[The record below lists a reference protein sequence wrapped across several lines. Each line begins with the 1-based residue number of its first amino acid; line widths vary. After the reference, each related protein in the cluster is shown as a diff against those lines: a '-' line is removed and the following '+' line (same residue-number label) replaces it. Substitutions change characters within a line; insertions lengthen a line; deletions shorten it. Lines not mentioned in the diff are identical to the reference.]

1 MFHSCIRDYCCIRRC
16 SPPQGVGWAHAS
28 MPLYLL
34 HEDVLDV
41 CLWVSA
47 NLRPVLNHAAA
58 AVISDLPLV
67 AGMHGSVDV
76 SHNIIVSHHMHSW
89 EDRHEAHKDAR
100 FASDHKPLW
109 YLQFSATMVW
119 LLYSFWPGYE
129 PLMRCLAVN
138 FQFHATG
145 AQQGHAVCLSLACT
159 GQRGQERFLGQRN
172 SG

>member
-1 MFHSCIRDYCCIRRC
+1 
-16 SPPQGVGWAHAS
+16 

-100 FASDHKPLW
+100 EP
-109 YLQFSATMVW
+109 YGLQVIINHFGIC
-119 LLYSFWPGYE
+119 SFPQQWCGCCTVF
-129 PLMRCLAVN
+129 CLGMS
-138 FQFHATG
+138 H
-145 AQQGHAVCLSLACT
+145 
-159 GQRGQERFLGQRN
+159 
-172 SG
+172 